1 MEQENLYDSSCTTLI
16 LVKLIPCEE
25 EMCLI
30 VLIMHL
36 STKQLTVAINF
47 HSMGGRLWKLVAISN
62 CVVVNIL
69 QNIFY
74 V

>member
-1 MEQENLYDSSCTTLI
+1 MNIFNAYTHLKFSLRKMEQENLYDSSCTTLT

-36 STKQLTVAINF
+36 STKQLTVALNF
-47 HSMGGRLWKLVAISN
+47 HSMGGGYGS
-62 CVVVNIL
+62 
-69 QNIFY
+69 
-74 V
+74 